1 MMDDGYMTRNAKWT
15 EWRERFA
22 FFPTKIIVSER
33 YRWIWFRRY
42 WERYR
47 YDMLGF
53 APTGQPYAEMDY
65 ALNIFDI
72 LRKR

>member
-1 MMDDGYMTRNAKWT
+1 MLDDGYMSSNYKWT

-22 FFPTKIIVSER
+22 FFPKKLND
-33 YRWIWFRRY
+33 RWVWLKCY

-47 YDMLGF
+47 YDTYSFSKYGH
-53 APTGQPYAEMDY
+53 PEIEMDY

-72 LRKR
+72 LRKS